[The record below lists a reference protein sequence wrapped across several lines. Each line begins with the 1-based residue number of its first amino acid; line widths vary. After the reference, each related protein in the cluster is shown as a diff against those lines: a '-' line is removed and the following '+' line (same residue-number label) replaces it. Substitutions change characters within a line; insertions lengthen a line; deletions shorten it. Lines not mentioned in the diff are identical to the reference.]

1 MLVKHLK
8 KLITLFLILF
18 SFLTWP
24 QSSLNNSSKIDIEKL
39 MLWVQFIAADNNVSI
54 QYDSVKY
61 QNNVFELTNLQ
72 VADFIF
78 PGMIPEETTSLT
90 ALVEQGTRIN
100 QMEKIY
106 IDKISLN
113 LNYIFALFEWIETN
127 DQKALRN
134 LYKSGTWLEI
144 VGLELP
150 SELIEEA
157 IYYELPNIQNSI
169 AKKMSNYLNELSF
182 VFEQKSKGKL
192 RVVSSIEM
200 ELNNDISLSY
210 SVDGGMNENEFSPTY
225 FELAQQIFEPFNEVA
240 KDLVVLSRMA
250 AVCDQL
256 YVKDNLQAWFAVA
269 DNTYCKE
276 PLEFFYSTRYEQEIA
291 DSLDDLDLLENEF
304 LNQELLA
311 NEFGRFYGLKIN
323 IDWSDRF
330 FRDAALISG
339 GTIDAALL
347 TLKGLFDVKLSKQ
360 EFEIILEQ
368 IVGEEF
374 GPFVTEL
381 FQGDELYRTYSKYQ
395 PKIKSFANRPKALG
409 VNIEVKEGLDAS
421 YFELAAENPLLLLS
435 LLDSVDIEL
444 LLNKKN

>member
-1 MLVKHLK
+1 MKHMK
-8 KLITLFLILF
+8 KLVSVFLILF
-18 SFLTWP
+18 SLLIWP
-24 QSSLNNSSKIDIEKL
+24 QTSLNNSSKIEVEKL
-39 MLWVQFIAADNNVSI
+39 MLWLQFIAADNNVSI

-90 ALVEQGTRIN
+90 AFVKEGTRIN

-113 LNYIFALFEWIETN
+113 LNYIFALIEWIETN

-144 VGLELP
+144 KGLELP

-157 IYYELPNIQNSI
+157 IFYELPDIQNSI
-169 AKKMSNYLNELSF
+169 AKKMSNYLNEFSLK
-182 VFEQKSKGKL
+182 FEQKSKGKL
-192 RVVSSIEM
+192 RVLSSVEM
-200 ELNNDISLSY
+200 ELNKDISLSY
-210 SVDGGMNENEFSPTY
+210 SVDGGMNEDEFSPNY
-225 FELAQQIFEPFNEVA
+225 FELARKIFEPFNQIA
-240 KDLVVLSRMA
+240 KDLVVLSKMA

-269 DNTYCKE
+269 DNTYCNE
-276 PLEFFYSTRYEQEIA
+276 PLEFFVEMA

-304 LNQELLA
+304 LDQELLA
-311 NEFGRFYGLKIN
+311 NEFGRLYGLKIN

-347 TLKGLFDVKLSKQ
+347 TLKGLFDVKFSKQ
-360 EFEIILEQ
+360 EFETIIEQ

-374 GPFVTEL
+374 GSFVTDL

-395 PKIKSFANRPKALG
+395 PKIKSFANRPRALG
-409 VNIEVKEGLDAS
+409 VNIEIKEGLDAS
-421 YFELAAENPLLLLS
+421 YFELAAEDPLLLLS

>member
-1 MLVKHLK
+1 MK
-8 KLITLFLILF
+8 KLVNLSLILF
-18 SFLTWP
+18 SLLIWP
-24 QSSLNNSSKIDIEKL
+24 QTSLNNSSKIEVEKL
-39 MLWVQFIAADNNVSI
+39 MLWLQFIAADNNVSV

-90 ALVEQGTRIN
+90 ALVKEGTRIN
-100 QMEKIY
+100 HMEKIY

-113 LNYIFALFEWIETN
+113 LNYIFALIEWIETN

-144 VGLELP
+144 KGLELP
-150 SELIEEA
+150 NELIEEV
-157 IYYELPNIQNSI
+157 IFYELPDIQNSI
-169 AKKMSNYLNELSF
+169 VKKMSNYLNEFSLK
-182 VFEQKSKGKL
+182 FEQKSKGKL
-192 RVVSSIEM
+192 RVVSSVEM
-200 ELNNDISLSY
+200 ELNKDMSLSY
-210 SVDGGMNENEFSPTY
+210 SVDGGMNEDEFSPTY
-225 FELAQQIFEPFNEVA
+225 FELARQIFEPFNQIA
-240 KDLVVLSRMA
+240 KDLVVLSKMA
-250 AVCDQL
+250 VVCDQL

-269 DNTYCKE
+269 DNTYCNE
-276 PLEFFYSTRYEQEIA
+276 PLEFFVEMA

-311 NEFGRFYGLKIN
+311 NEFGRLYGLKIN

-347 TLKGLFDVKLSKQ
+347 TLKGLFDVKFSKQ
-360 EFEIILEQ
+360 EFETIIEQ

-374 GPFVTEL
+374 GSFVTDL

-395 PKIKSFANRPKALG
+395 PKIKSFANRPRALG

-421 YFELAAENPLLLLS
+421 YFELAAEDPLLLLS